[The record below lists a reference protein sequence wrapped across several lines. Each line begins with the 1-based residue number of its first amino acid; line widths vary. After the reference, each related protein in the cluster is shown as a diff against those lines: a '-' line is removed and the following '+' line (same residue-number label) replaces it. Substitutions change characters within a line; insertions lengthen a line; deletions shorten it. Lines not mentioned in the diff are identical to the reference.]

1 MRAAANI
8 SGVTF
13 KKGDKGMSRSGYMF
27 AFGNPIVALLLSTC
41 LAACNAQPVSEPAT
55 AGFPAS
61 NYFQGKALE
70 LAEAV
75 DRNDAAT
82 VQRLIKQ
89 EGVNPDVIF
98 DESAMPMVAWPV
110 FNKNLPGLKLLLDNG
125 ANPNARRFDS
135 QRSSGKQRNNALVF
149 AAGIA
154 DARYLSMLLDYGGD
168 PNTHNSNGEPLIYVA
183 TLQDRWPNV
192 KMLIERGADINE
204 GLYVPENYNTVVA
217 WYSSFGNFEQV
228 YWLLQH
234 GADPT
239 RTTETQKGSKQK
251 YRMPVVDE
259 IYWLPVKPHM
269 IEWQRKCQHWLRDH
283 GIDRSPMPTQIKDDR
298 IQLGLPSEEKDI
310 PLL

>member
-1 MRAAANI
+1 
-8 SGVTF
+8 
-13 KKGDKGMSRSGYMF
+13 MSKNGCMS
-27 AFGNPIVALLLSTC
+27 AFGNIVIALVLSTC
-41 LAACNAQPVSEPAT
+41 LTACHAQPAREPAT

-75 DRNDAAT
+75 DRNDAAE

-125 ANPNARRFDS
+125 ANPNARRIDS
-135 QRSSGKQRNNALVF
+135 RRTSGQQRNNALVF
-149 AAGIA
+149 AAGDA
-154 DARYLSMLLDYGGD
+154 DSRYLAMLLDYGGD

-183 TLQDRWPNV
+183 TLQDQWPNV
-192 KMLIERGADINE
+192 KMLIEHGANINE
-204 GLYVPENYNTVVA
+204 GLYVPESYNTAVA
-217 WYSSFGNFEQV
+217 WYSSFGNFEQA

-239 RTTETQKGSKQK
+239 RTTETQKGSKQR

-269 IEWQRKCQHWLRDH
+269 IEWQRKCQHWLREH
-283 GIDRSPMPTQIKDDR
+283 GIERSPMPTQIKDDR

>member
-1 MRAAANI
+1 
-8 SGVTF
+8 
-13 KKGDKGMSRSGYMF
+13 MSKNGCMS
-27 AFGNPIVALLLSTC
+27 AFGNLVIALLFSTC
-41 LAACNAQPVSEPAT
+41 LTACHAQPAREPAT

-75 DRNDAAT
+75 DRNDAAD
-82 VQRLIKQ
+82 VRRLIKQ

-110 FNKNLPGLKLLLDNG
+110 FNMNLPGLKLLLENG
-125 ANPNARRFDS
+125 ANPNARRIDS
-135 QRSSGKQRNNALVF
+135 QRTSGQQRNNALVF
-149 AAGIA
+149 AAGNA
-154 DARYLSMLLDYGGD
+154 DPRYLVMLLDHGGD
-168 PNTHNSNGEPLIYVA
+168 PNTRNSNGEALTHVA
-183 TLQDRWPNV
+183 FLRDQWKNV
-192 KMLIERGADINE
+192 QLLIERGANVNE
-204 GLYVPENYNTVVA
+204 GLYNDEGNDAVID
-217 WYSSFGNFEQV
+217 WYSSLGNFDKV
-228 YWLLQH
+228 YWLLQN

-239 RTTETQKGSKQK
+239 KKIQAQKGSEQK

-259 IYWLPVKPHM
+259 IYWLPVKPRM

-283 GIDRSPMPTQIKDDR
+283 GIGRSPMPTQIKKDR

>member
-1 MRAAANI
+1 
-8 SGVTF
+8 
-13 KKGDKGMSRSGYMF
+13 MF
-27 AFGNPIVALLLSTC
+27 AFGNLIVALLLSTC
-41 LAACNAQPVSEPAT
+41 LTACHAQPASESIT

-61 NYFQGKALE
+61 SYFQGKALE

-75 DRNDAAT
+75 DRNDAAD

-110 FNKNLPGLKLLLDNG
+110 FNKNLRGLKLLLDNG
-125 ANPNARRFDS
+125 ANPNARRIDS
-135 QRSSGKQRNNALVF
+135 KRKSGQQRNNALVF
-149 AAGIA
+149 AAGNA
-154 DARYLSMLLDYGGD
+154 DPRYLAMLLEYGGD
-168 PNTHNSNGEPLIYVA
+168 PNTHNSNGEPLTYVA
-183 TLQDRWPNV
+183 TLQDQWPNV
-192 KMLIERGADINE
+192 KMLIEHGANINE
-204 GLYVPENYNTVVA
+204 GLYAPESYNTVVA

-239 RTTETQKGSKQK
+239 RTTETQKGSANKT
-251 YRMPVVDE
+251 RMPVVDD
-259 IYWLPVKPHM
+259 IYWLPVKPH
-269 IEWQRKCQHWLRDH
+269 IVQWQRKCQHWLRDH
-283 GIDRSPMPTQIKDDR
+283 GIERSPMPTQMKDSR

>member
-1 MRAAANI
+1 ML
-8 SGVTF
+8 
-13 KKGDKGMSRSGYMF
+13 
-27 AFGNPIVALLLSTC
+27 AFGNLVVVLVLSSSLVAC
-41 LAACNAQPVSEPAT
+41 HAQPAREPTT

-75 DRNDAAT
+75 DRNDAAD
-82 VQRLIKQ
+82 VHRLIKQ

-125 ANPNARRFDS
+125 ANPNARRIDS
-135 QRSSGKQRNNALVF
+135 QRPSGQQRNNALVF
-149 AAGIA
+149 AAGNA
-154 DARYLSMLLDYGGD
+154 DPRYLSMLLDHGGD
-168 PNTHNSNGEPLIYVA
+168 PNTHSSNGEALTHVA
-183 TLQDRWPNV
+183 YLQDQWPNV
-192 KMLIERGADINE
+192 QMLIERGADINE
-204 GLYVPENYNTVVA
+204 GLYEPESYNTVVN
-217 WYSSFGNFEQV
+217 WYSRFGNFEQV

-239 RTTETQKGSKQK
+239 RTTETQKGSANKT
-251 YRMPVVDE
+251 RMPVVDD
-259 IYWLPVKPHM
+259 IYWLPVKPQ
-269 IEWQRKCQHWLRDH
+269 IIPWQRKCQHWLRDH
-283 GIDRSPMPTQIKDDR
+283 GIDRPPMPTQIKDDR

>member
-1 MRAAANI
+1 MIGRAQAKMCCGRILISLLLVILSACWVQPQNKAAA
-8 SGVTF
+8 
-13 KKGDKGMSRSGYMF
+13 SR
-27 AFGNPIVALLLSTC
+27 
-41 LAACNAQPVSEPAT
+41 
-55 AGFPAS
+55 FPAN

-75 DRNDAAT
+75 DRNDAAD

-125 ANPNARRFDS
+125 ANPNARRIDS
-135 QRSSGKQRNNALVF
+135 QRTSGQQRNNAMVF
-149 AAGIA
+149 AAGNA
-154 DARYLSMLLDYGGD
+154 DPRYLAMLLNFGGD
-168 PNTHNSNGEPLIYVA
+168 PNTHNSNGEPLTNVA

-192 KMLIERGADINE
+192 KMLIEHGANINE
-204 GLYVPENYNTVVA
+204 GLYVSESYNTAVA

-239 RTTETQKGSKQK
+239 RTTETQKGSLNKT
-251 YRMPVVDE
+251 RMPVVDD
-259 IYWLPVKPHM
+259 IYWLPVKPQ
-269 IEWQRKCQHWLRDH
+269 IVQWQRKCQHWLLDH
-283 GIDRSPMPTQIKDDR
+283 GIGRSPMPTQIKESR